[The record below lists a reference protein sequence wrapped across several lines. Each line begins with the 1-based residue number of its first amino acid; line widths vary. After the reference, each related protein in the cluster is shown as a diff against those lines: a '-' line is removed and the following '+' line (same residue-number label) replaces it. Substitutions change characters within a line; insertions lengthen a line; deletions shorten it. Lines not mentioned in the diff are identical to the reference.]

1 MGAKQDTLQF
11 PSGTVTLGA
20 HDGVGMTA
28 QTSPAEASCFPSK
41 AGFPDAK
48 SVTVYM
54 NQPTV
59 SCLADLAAWDHH

>member
-1 MGAKQDTLQF
+1 
-11 PSGTVTLGA
+11 
-20 HDGVGMTA
+20 MTA

-59 SCLADLAAWDHH
+59 SCLADLAAWDHN